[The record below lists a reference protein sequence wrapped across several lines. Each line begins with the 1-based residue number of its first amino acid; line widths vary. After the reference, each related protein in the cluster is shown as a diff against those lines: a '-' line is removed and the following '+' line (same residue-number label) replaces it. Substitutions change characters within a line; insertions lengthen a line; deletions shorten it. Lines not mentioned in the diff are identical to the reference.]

1 MTAQV
6 HILMMSALMLV
17 CLGTAQSLS
26 AAEFGSPDRD
36 ALKLRVRSVGK
47 GKYAP
52 GSDCNSIRPKV
63 EAIVGKRK
71 SACYMK
77 LFLLESTCDFTKPQ
91 AQGNTGNAYAAY
103 GLCSIERSPEVRKSN
118 GRGPNCASIVT
129 VEDQIRCCQAM
140 VKGTSKDKS
149 YFGPIRRGEVAK
161 CE

>member
-36 ALKLRVRSVGK
+36 ALKLRIRSTAK
-47 GKYAP
+47 AKYSP

-77 LFLLESTCDFTKPQ
+77 LFLIESTCDFTKPQ

-103 GLCSIERSPEVRKSN
+103 GLCSIERSPEIRKKQN
-118 GRGPNCASIVT
+118 RGPDCDRIVT
-129 VEDQIRCCQAM
+129 IEDQVRCCQAM
-140 VKGTSKDKS
+140 VKKTSRAGS
-149 YFGPIRRGEVAK
+149 YFGPIRRGEVPK
-161 CE
+161 CD